1 MRGCSSIHAICIATC
16 SLGEVCRVLKPHEK
30 CSQNFRSLLGD
41 STQTMYSGEKK
52 KQQPNNITIKGK
64 KQTKTTTLV
73 FWGKKEK
80 KRCYNIR
87 PDYGEI
93 QSILAADSVCV
104 SLPAAY
110 FDKQS
115 RRWG

>member
-1 MRGCSSIHAICIATC
+1 MKSVRRISGLCWVIQHKLCIQ
-16 SLGEVCRVLKPHEK
+16 EK
-30 CSQNFRSLLGD
+30 
-41 STQTMYSGEKK
+41 KK

>member
-1 MRGCSSIHAICIATC
+1 MKSVRRISGLCWVIQHKLCI
-16 SLGEVCRVLKPHEK
+16 
-30 CSQNFRSLLGD
+30 Q
-41 STQTMYSGEKK
+41 EKK
-52 KQQPNNITIKGK
+52 KKNNNQTTSPSKEK
-64 KQTKTTTLV
+64 NKQTKTTTLV